1 MHVGDVLLWAAFAV
15 GILAVI
21 ITLLRLSLKP
31 DLDSRIPWILSLTA
45 FVLVSASFF
54 LLMYGFLASDM
65 TIEYVHSYSATD
77 HEWFY
82 KLAGVWAGGKGSI
95 FLWAFFAS
103 LFVFIQVTIR
113 NFRPKEKRSSERFQD
128 WLFLTESVLLVTF
141 IFIVLRLEMFAPT
154 PYLNLL
160 AAPDGFGLNP
170 LLQTPLMVI
179 HPPITFAAYAFSG
192 ILFAAS
198 IAVLASNDKRWTFDA
213 LTFGRASWLFIS
225 LGIVIGAIWAYT
237 VLGWGGYWGWDP
249 VETANLIP
257 WIALTAFLH
266 EPFMNRRKGSYGK
279 FAPLL
284 GIMSFSLVLFTTFET
299 RSGYV
304 ESVHSFAG
312 GGGDVP
318 VDPASKLIYV
328 LEASP
333 ESAYFLSVLLFAL
346 LIGLI
351 FYLWRVL
358 RTERGQKDSRFVGY
372 AYMLVFAALLIPIA
386 LDVTGFLSVVF
397 DVSRA
402 FGLGNLLL
410 GLGILLFLLVG
421 GPFIWVVMTSE
432 GEAEREKK
440 PIFSADSWMMVTVLV
455 LSVWFVATFLL
466 MMQGINSLRPESF
479 ESRLPLVIVPLGAIL
494 ILCLSWGHV
503 SPGFSFYVVGLIA
516 AATVFGF
523 VVFANPYFFVYIPIS
538 LGILATAGYKIVKV
552 SSKKDTSRDAKL
564 AGLFLIFASILGMV
578 MWGSGPS
585 RIWLGP
591 LSFETSLPLL
601 IGGFMASVVPFI
613 AGISTLRGGD
623 IRLAVAGGI
632 LGILSIGF
640 LAGTVLSAIA
650 LALIAIESKS
660 FSRSTSWSKA
670 VRRPLMTAGAHLIHV
685 GAALLI
691 IGYAT
696 STFLPST
703 HGDEI
708 LLAGQTLE
716 MPEGYGFEIA
726 ESRGYDADLNQ
737 RYETVEVI
745 LRLSDSSGDIASVTL
760 TMVWRTTDPTGSGT
774 YTSDVFV
781 HSEHT
786 VDVYFIVIGFFTM
799 SDGWINVN
807 TQKNITEKFSSSSVS
822 AIRIAVEFVPLVGL
836 VWSGAWIMATGIVTR
851 VGSDRWPIRD
861 REEAEEEPPPRE
873 DREYEDMLER
883 ELQMLEDGL

>member
-21 ITLLRLSLKP
+21 ITLLRLFLKP
-31 DLDSRIPWILSLTA
+31 DLDSRISWILSLTA
-45 FVLVSASFF
+45 FVLISASFF
-54 LLMYGFLASDM
+54 LLMYSFLASDM

-103 LFVFIQVTIR
+103 LFVLIQVTIR
-113 NFRPKEKRSSERFQD
+113 KFRPKEKRSSERFQD
-128 WLFLTESVLLVTF
+128 WLFLIESALLVTF
-141 IFIVLRLEMFAPT
+141 VFIVLKLEMFAPT
-154 PYLNLL
+154 PQLNLIY
-160 AAPDGFGLNP
+160 APDGFGLNP
-170 LLQTPLMVI
+170 LLRTPLMVI
-179 HPPITFAAYAFSG
+179 HPPIVFAAYAFSG

-198 IAVLASNDKRWTFDA
+198 IAILASNDKRWTFDA

-266 EPFMNRRKGSYGK
+266 AAFMNRRKGSYGNL
-279 FAPLL
+279 APLL
-284 GIMSFSLVLFTTFET
+284 GIISFSLVLFTTFET

-318 VDPASKLIYV
+318 PDPASKLIYV

-333 ESAYFLSVLLFAL
+333 ESAYFLSILLFAL

-351 FYLWRVL
+351 FYLWRFL
-358 RTERGQKDSRFVGY
+358 RTERGRKDSRFVGY
-372 AYMLVFAALLIPIA
+372 AYMLVFAALLIPMA

-397 DVSRA
+397 DVSEA
-402 FGLGNLLL
+402 LGLGNLLL

-440 PIFSADSWMMVTVLV
+440 PIFSADSWMMVTILV

-503 SPGFSFYVVGLIA
+503 SPGFSFYVVGLIV

-523 VVFANPYFFVYIPIS
+523 VVLANPYFFVYIPIS

-564 AGLFLIFASILGMV
+564 AGLFLILASILGMV

-591 LSFETSLPLL
+591 ISFETGLPLL

-623 IRLAVAGGI
+623 IRLAIAGGI

-660 FSRSTSWSKA
+660 FSRSASWSKA
-670 VRRPLMTAGAHLIHV
+670 VRRPLMTAGAHLIHL

-696 STFLPST
+696 STFLPSM
-703 HGDEI
+703 HDDEI

-716 MPEGYGFEIA
+716 MPEGYGFEIV
-726 ESRGYDADLNQ
+726 ESRGFDSNNDQ

-745 LRLSDSSGDIASVTL
+745 LRLSDWSGDIASVTL
-760 TMVWRTTDPTGSGT
+760 TMIWRTTNPNGNGT
-774 YTSDVFV
+774 YTAEVFV
-781 HSEHT
+781 HSEHA
-786 VDVYFIVIGFFTM
+786 VDVYFIVIGFATM
-799 SDGWINVN
+799 SDGWIDVN
-807 TQKNITEKFSSSSVS
+807 SEKNITSKFSSSNVV

-851 VGSDRWPIRD
+851 IGSDRWPIEGRKVTED
-861 REEAEEEPPPRE
+861 EPLPGE
-873 DREYEDMLER
+873 DKDYEDMLER
-883 ELQMLEDGL
+883 ELQMLEDG